1 MAVRI
6 PNLGPRTRKVVRYGG
21 FALVGLITF
30 VFAVQLTFPFGRV
43 KDKVVELLSEK
54 YDVTIGDVERGILPG
69 RMYFKAVSLRTR
81 PTSVDE
87 TPTTFYIEQL
97 EVNLGLFALLRGTA
111 SVKLD
116 AKIGP
121 GHIKGTVALSKDGT
135 EVDVVG
141 EDLPSASLPMREALG
156 LPMTGKIRFAF
167 ALDLPT
173 EKSKS
178 GKAGPN
184 WTKAQGG
191 LELACPTGCTIGDG
205 KSKLRAKLKNRAQQ
219 AFAEGGI
226 DFGKVNV
233 DTLFAKVEIKN
244 GKVNVTRFDVKSP
257 DGELHVDVDMTLN
270 QDLQSSVV
278 TGCLRFKGSHR
289 RTGRPRQP
297 VPHQARRPAAR
308 GPPRRRGLRQRR
320 SAQHGRPQRR
330 RQPAAEPHRHPRL
343 PDDAPTDPAAADQP
357 AGQRAAAPAAGAAA
371 DRHAAVS
378 DGARPHGR
386 RHPRGAAP
394 APRPQRR
401 HPQPRPDPGSHP
413 RYAGERPGPGSP
425 GPAGLRGARVGV
437 VAQSAPRDT
446 ISSLEP
452 AR

>member
-278 TGCLRFKGSHR
+278 TGCLRFKGSD
-289 RTGRPRQP
+289 
-297 VPHQARRPAAR
+297 
-308 GPPRRRGLRQRR
+308 GLLKR
-320 SAQHGRPQRR
+320 
-330 RQPAAEPHRHPRL
+330 EPK
-343 PDDAPTDPAAADQP
+343 T
-357 AGQRAAAPAAGAAA
+357 
-371 DRHAAVS
+371 HAAISTTGAPVGPDNLFHIKL
-378 DGARPHGR
+378 DGP
-386 RHPRGAAP
+386 
-394 APRPQRR
+394 
-401 HPQPRPDPGSHP
+401 
-413 RYAGERPGPGSP
+413 
-425 GPAGLRGARVGV
+425 LREVRRVGV
-437 VAQSAPRDT
+437 VCGSAAQPNMDGPNGGANQRPNLTVTPDSPTTRPPIPPPQINPQVNAPPLPPPAQPPIDTPPSPMVQGLMDAGTHEVQLPLPGPNGDIHNPAQIPAHIPDMPVNGPAPVVPVPQGSAAP
-446 ISSLEP
+446 E
-452 AR
+452 